1 MDVRFYLLG
10 IRKYYE
16 GYSVTTILWDN
27 CHLGCITD
35 NSSIIKV
42 KCGRCK
48 EFETTDRSLAIKK
61 FAKSIKRG
69 IYHPIKVYYKEIEVD
84 MLDSNTFERV
94 L

>member
-1 MDVRFYLLG
+1 MDVRYYLLG

-16 GYSVTTILWDN
+16 GYSVTTVLWDN
-27 CHLGCITD
+27 CHMGSITD
-35 NSSIIKV
+35 YKGTIKV

-61 FAKSIKRG
+61 FAKSIKSKWNPK
-69 IYHPIKVYYKEIEVD
+69 IFYKEIEVD
-84 MLDSNTFERV
+84 MLNNSTFERV